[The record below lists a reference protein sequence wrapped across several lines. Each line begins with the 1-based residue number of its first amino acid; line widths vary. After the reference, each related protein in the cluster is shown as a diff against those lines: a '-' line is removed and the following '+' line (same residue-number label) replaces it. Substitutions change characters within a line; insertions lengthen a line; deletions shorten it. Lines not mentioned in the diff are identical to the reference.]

1 MMITV
6 RHLLEGKGKEIWSV
20 TPDTSVLDALRLMDA
35 KGIGAVV
42 VMEDD
47 RLVGIMSERDYARK
61 VILRGKNS
69 KDTTVR
75 EIMTQKVFTVHPD
88 QTIDECMDQMTD
100 RSIRHLPVVLDDRV
114 IGVISIKDV
123 LRAIVYRQRE
133 MLKQTEPR
141 SYGP

>member
-6 RHLLEGKGKEIWSV
+6 RHLLEGKGKGVWSV
-20 TPDTSVLDALRLMDA
+20 SPDTSVLDALRLMDA

-69 KDTTVR
+69 KDTPVR
-75 EIMTQKVFTVHPD
+75 DIMTRHVFTVHPD
-88 QTIDECMDQMTD
+88 QTIDECMDQMTE

-133 MLKQTEPR
+133 LLKQTEPR

>member
-42 VMEDD
+42 VMEND

-69 KDTTVR
+69 KDTPVR

>member
-6 RHLLEGKGKEIWSV
+6 RHLLEGKGKAVWSV
-20 TPDTSVLDALRLMDA
+20 SPDTSVLDALRLMDA

-61 VILRGKNS
+61 VILQGKNS
-69 KDTTVR
+69 KDTPVSD
-75 EIMTQKVFTVHPD
+75 IMTRKVFTVHPD
-88 QTIDECMDQMTD
+88 QTIDECMDQMTE
-100 RSIRHLPVVLDDRV
+100 RSIRHLPVVLDDKV

-133 MLKQTEPR
+133 LLKQTEPR

>member
-42 VMEDD
+42 VMEND

>member
-20 TPDTSVLDALRLMDA
+20 TPDTSVLDALRLMDT